1 MGVSGGCRYN
11 KSELLFVSCALT
23 HSANGQAHHTT
34 TIATDARLNQ
44 PGSFVRVVADS
55 PRTQQLSRVLQHHRL
70 LQVLCDPFA
79 SCRPCLRFDL
89 CALLAM
95 TQVTTERIQS
105 RTHARCDVA
114 GARNTFYEN
123 MVRVLLSD
131 LLSSRL
137 AFHLESLSHVYTLP
151 HCVKEARVRTIV
163 FPGLVRTIVFP
174 GLMQMFRATMPQTKQ
189 SVCGCVSDVRE

>member
-1 MGVSGGCRYN
+1 MSGGCRYN
-11 KSELLFVSCALT
+11 KSELLFVFCALT

-34 TIATDARLNQ
+34 VIATDARSNQ
-44 PGSFVRVVADS
+44 PGSFVRVVADC

-70 LQVLCDPFA
+70 LQVLCTPFA

-89 CALLAM
+89 CALRAM

-105 RTHARCDVA
+105 RIHARCDVA

-123 MVRVLLSD
+123 MVRALLPN

-137 AFHLESLSHVYTLP
+137 AFHLATIILATTIATIATIVLTTTTSATRLYRPWAARRYWPGSAIEQLSHL
-151 HCVKEARVRTIV
+151 CAR
-163 FPGLVRTIVFP
+163 
-174 GLMQMFRATMPQTKQ
+174 
-189 SVCGCVSDVRE
+189 

>member
-151 HCVKEARVRTIV
+151 HNAALRYMLALHTRPYTRSHTHTITHAH
-163 FPGLVRTIVFP
+163 PTR
-174 GLMQMFRATMPQTKQ
+174 FRDTKR
-189 SVCGCVSDVRE
+189 SP